1 MLLHEDH
8 NASSPSRNSSPNVVL
23 MVSNPD
29 VGRVDRGT
37 SPHQRD
43 AGRIDRGTS
52 PHRPEPV
59 VVTLTP
65 HLNNFSDDDT
75 KDYAKFKERE
85 RIRRSSPQGAPR
97 DASRNENPDDRNL
110 PGSDEVPMGV
120 PPPTTVTTNAG
131 AAGPSGLRAR
141 TAAQLP
147 SHGETELIPV
157 IQGAAPPP
165 VSTGGQVPRSMGR
178 ITLGTDAHP
187 RELERHTDALLQQST
202 ISVVIQMATAMAL
215 QRLANFAAGQPGNE
229 NSDIPRRLASAS
241 LQIRGLALQTDPD
254 MASWYEHNDGR
265 PRALLI
271 HPEEFSQYVNRELL
285 PALLFTGELGAVQP
299 SRTNPFRVVVWNVP
313 RPRERSTPVPN
324 PRRTPH
330 MVVERP
336 SLRQRENHTAH
347 SNPTGSSS
355 HRVRNFPLSHGGT
368 NEEEPP
374 VYRRNEGRRSRG
386 TQATLRRGTTT
397 GGSVRHRLGT
407 PPPSTRFRTDEGQNN
422 QSSRRTRRADLE
434 ARRNR
439 SWTRSELD
447 AWDAL
452 DDPGNYDDADPYYR
466 PDEGGDGYQGPYDY

>member
-8 NASSPSRNSSPNVVL
+8 DASSPSRNSSPDVVL

-29 VGRVDRGT
+29 IGQMDRGT
-37 SPHQRD
+37 SPHPSN

-52 PHRPEPV
+52 PHHPEPAI
-59 VVTLTP
+59 VTLTP
-65 HLNNFSDDDT
+65 HLNNFSDDDAE
-75 KDYAKFKERE
+75 DYAKFKERE
-85 RIRRSSPQGAPR
+85 RTRRPSSQGPPR
-97 DASRNENPDDRNL
+97 DASRNENPDDRNP

-120 PPPTTVTTNAG
+120 PPPATIAANVG

-147 SHGETELIPV
+147 SHGEINSIPV
-157 IQGAAPPP
+157 IQGATPPP
-165 VSTGGQVPRSMGR
+165 VPTGGQIPRSMGR
-178 ITLGTDAHP
+178 TTLGTNPHA
-187 RELERHTDALLQQST
+187 RELERHADALLQRST
-202 ISVVIQMATAMAL
+202 ISA
-215 QRLANFAAGQPGNE
+215 
-229 NSDIPRRLASAS
+229 
-241 LQIRGLALQTDPD
+241 IRGLALQTDPD
-254 MASWYEHNDGR
+254 TASWYEHNDGR

-271 HPEEFSQYVNRELL
+271 HPDKFSQYVNRELL

-299 SRTNPFRVVVWNVP
+299 NRTDPFRVVVWNVP
-313 RPRERSTPVPN
+313 RPGERPTAVPN
-324 PRRTPH
+324 PRRAPRT
-330 MVVERP
+330 VVERP
-336 SLRQRENHTAH
+336 PPRPRESRPTH
-347 SNPTGSSS
+347 SNPTMSPS
-355 HRVRNFPLSHGGT
+355 HRVRNLPLSHGGT
-368 NEEEPP
+368 DEEEPP

-397 GGSVRHRLGT
+397 GGSVRHRPGT
-407 PPPSTRFRTDEGQNN
+407 PPPSARFRTDEGQNN
-422 QSSRRTRRADLE
+422 RSSRRTHRTDSE